1 MEVLKGFV
9 ESIVFKSEDTGYV
22 VCKIRSDNNLIS
34 AVGTVPFFKRRP
46 KCEANRILY
55 CT

>member
-22 VCKIRSDNNLIS
+22 CVKLEVII
-34 AVGTVPFFKRRP
+34 
-46 KCEANRILY
+46 I
-55 CT
+55 